1 MASIIYL
8 FSDSFSHCHRRSR
21 YVLLFVRF
29 LYIVTKPMFIYIL
42 LILFYFVCL
51 LCSSEPRPQTPPYR
65 GAVFIFYVLK
75 RNRGYANCANPI
87 GSAVAIK
94 CESNTVLLTA
104 GHCCFSDP
112 DGNRRLTNNLFCTLT
127 MAKSSDGLYVPGT
140 SFPVTIVYASII
152 PDIGI
157 IKRSD
162 GSPILCTQFPLCSP
176 VDIPWESDPDGWDC
190 KVKCY
195 HCPVDV
201 FKTTDQPMLSCNISN
216 YNSVAAHSTSH
227 FTITEEFIG
236 GSSGGAM
243 ILERGHKLLGILIT
257 TMGTPMTL
265 DDVEDELVGDNRSYT
280 YSVVTPSVTYTTAI
294 VPAMVKVHATARRI
308 LSIPDYLVSK
318 RL

>member
-1 MASIIYL
+1 MLEKLTI
-8 FSDSFSHCHRRSR
+8 FN
-21 YVLLFVRF
+21 
-29 LYIVTKPMFIYIL
+29 YIL

-51 LCSSEPRPQTPPYR
+51 LCSSETRPQTPPYR

-75 RNRGYANCANPI
+75 KNRNSNYVKPI
-87 GSAVAIK
+87 GSAVAIECCSK
-94 CESNTVLLTA
+94 TVLLTA

-112 DGNRRLTNNLFCTLT
+112 DGKRRLVNNLFCTLT
-127 MAKSSDGLYVPGT
+127 MTKSSDGLYEPHT
-140 SFPVTIVYASII
+140 SFPVTILYASMR

-162 GSPILCTQFPLCSP
+162 GLSINCTQFPLCSP
-176 VDIPWESDPDGWDC
+176 ADVPWVRDPDGWDC

-201 FKTTDQPMLSCNISN
+201 FKTSEQPMLSCNISN
-216 YNSVAAHSTSH
+216 YNSVAAHSTTH

-243 ILERGHKLLGILIT
+243 ILELGHKLLGILIT
-257 TMGTPMTL
+257 TMGTPVTL

-294 VPAMVKVHATARRI
+294 VPASVNVHDTAGCI
-308 LSIPDYLVSK
+308 LSIPDFLVSK
-318 RL
+318 GL